1 MLCTLKE
8 AAGLAVRAGHGL
20 AAFNVFGY
28 EDAAA
33 VIHAAEKTERPVV
46 LMTNKVAVEHMGIPI
61 LSQMLR
67 YMAEQAAVPV
77 CVHLD
82 HATELEKIRMAV
94 DCGYT
99 SVMIDGSGL
108 PFDENVAITREA
120 AAVAHPHGISVEG
133 EIGSVGYSDNKAVRS
148 RFTEPDEAE
157 KFAEMT
163 GVDAL
168 AVAVGTVHRMEEQG
182 VDLQF
187 DRLEE
192 ISGRVHVPLVIH
204 GSTGVADSD
213 LKKLVRAG
221 ACKINMGTVLRM
233 TFGRSMRKQ
242 MEQDPELFDRIKI
255 FQNCMK
261 DVENKAI
268 DKIKCL

>member
-8 AAGLAVRAGHGL
+8 AAGLAKQAGHGL

-33 VIHAAEKTERPVV
+33 VICAAEKTDRPVV
-46 LMTNKVAVEHMGIPI
+46 LMTNKLAVEHMGIPI
-61 LSQMLR
+61 LAQMLR
-67 YMAEQAAVPV
+67 YMAERAAVPV

-82 HATELEKIRMAV
+82 HATELEKIREAAEW
-94 DCGYT
+94 GYT

-120 AAVAHPHGISVEG
+120 ASIAHHRGIRVEG
-133 EIGSVGYSDNKAVRS
+133 EIGSVGYSDHKEVHG

-157 KFAEMT
+157 KFAKIS

-187 DRLEE
+187 DRLRE
-192 ISGRVHVPLVIH
+192 IYSRVDVPLVIH
-204 GSTGVADSD
+204 GSTGVADAD
-213 LKKLVRAG
+213 LKKLVQAG

-233 TFGRSMRKQ
+233 TFGHSMRKQ
-242 MEQDPELFDRIKI
+242 LERDPALFDRIKI

-261 DVENKAI
+261 DVEKKAI